1 MKETLENRKR
11 RTKTKVRKR
20 NDCLNKEKKITE
32 REREGGE
39 RMGHF
44 YALSILVDRVNGG
57 GVRFYVARGS
67 SVRNN
72 CTLKTFLENVILLID
87 LCLRLISCSF
97 FACYIGECYRV
108 RAIS

>member
-20 NDCLNKEKKITE
+20 NDCLNKEKKSTE
-32 REREGGE
+32 RERGGV

-44 YALSILVDRVNGG
+44 YALSILVDRVNGRG
-57 GVRFYVARGS
+57 ARFYVARGS

-97 FACYIGECYRV
+97 FACYIAECYRV

>member
-11 RTKTKVRKR
+11 RTKRKVRKR

-32 REREGGE
+32 RERGGV

-44 YALSILVDRVNGG
+44 YALSILVDRVNGRG
-57 GVRFYVARGS
+57 ARFYVARGS

-97 FACYIGECYRV
+97 FACYIAECYRV

>member
-11 RTKTKVRKR
+11 RTKRKVRKR

-32 REREGGE
+32 RERGGV

-57 GVRFYVARGS
+57 GARFYVARGS

>member
-11 RTKTKVRKR
+11 RTKRKVRKR

-32 REREGGE
+32 RERGGV

-44 YALSILVDRVNGG
+44 YALSILVDRVNGRG
-57 GVRFYVARGS
+57 ARFYVARGS

-72 CTLKTFLENVILLID
+72 CTLKTFLENVILLTD

-97 FACYIGECYRV
+97 FACYIAECYRV